1 MISFRRLRTGNS
13 YGFTLVEL
21 LVTLTVITLI
31 TSVVVFNQADF
42 ADRLALTHVAAELEL
57 RIREM
62 QVYGVSVREYQP
74 NTSKFGYS
82 YGVMFNTNTISGSP
96 GPMGPISMWSFVDV
110 TNNGRY
116 NNAGGWSS
124 CTIGGTS
131 ECLEITTLKQGVTI
145 SDLCAINASNGQ
157 NCRSNGGTSVP
168 GRIDIT
174 FLRPDPNARFIFANP
189 SGNSI
194 TFPNHRGAKIRL
206 RSPRGKTL
214 DLYIYT
220 TGQISVR

>member
-1 MISFRRLRTGNS
+1 MISLKRLRTGNS
-13 YGFTLVEL
+13 SGFTLVEL

-31 TSVVVFNQADF
+31 TAVVVFNQADF
-42 ADRLALTHVAAELEL
+42 ADRLALTNVAAELEL

-74 NTSKFGYS
+74 NTSQFGYS
-82 YGVMFNTNTISGSP
+82 YGVMFNTNTISGAP
-96 GPMGPISMWSFVDV
+96 GAMGPLSLWSFVDV
-110 TNNGRY
+110 NKNGRY
-116 NNAGGWSS
+116 NNPSTWST
-124 CTIGGTS
+124 CTVGGTS

-145 SDLCAINASNGQ
+145 SDLCAINSSNGQ
-157 NCRSNGGTSVP
+157 NCRSSGGSSVP

-174 FLRPDPNARFIFANP
+174 FLRPDPNARFSFANT
-189 SGNSI
+189 SGTSI
-194 TFPNHRGAKIRL
+194 TFPNHRGAKIQL

>member
-1 MISFRRLRTGNS
+1 MISLKRLRIGNPS
-13 YGFTLVEL
+13 GFTLVEL

-31 TSVVVFNQADF
+31 TAVVVFNQADF
-42 ADRLALTHVAAELEL
+42 ADRLALTNVAAELEL

-74 NTSKFGYS
+74 NTSQFGYS
-82 YGVMFNTNTISGSP
+82 YGVMFNTNTISGAP
-96 GPMGPISMWSFVDV
+96 GAMGPISLWSFVDV
-110 TNNGRY
+110 NNNSRY
-116 NNAGGWSS
+116 NHPGTWST
-124 CTIGGTS
+124 CTTGGTS

-157 NCRSNGGTSVP
+157 NCRSNGGSSVP

-174 FLRPDPNARFIFANP
+174 FLRPDPNARFIFANT
-189 SGNSI
+189 SGNAI
-194 TFPNHRGAKIRL
+194 TFPNHRGAKIQL